1 MGLLEILA
9 AMPPRADAP
18 RSPAPDPYA
27 FGDLTTETA
36 RRAYEEMLA
45 LAGMGGQ
52 ATRSMLPESV
62 NQYVPDWLA
71 QGGDYGL
78 AGLTG
83 LLGAAETGAG
93 ALGEGVEAFQR
104 GIGMDGRYAP
114 GGSAR
119 ALQADLMGMLEGS
132 GFAPEGRMVAGLAD
146 AAGPLARAGLL
157 DMIPNEYG
165 GVPLSGR
172 TSAPF
177 DMGGGIGAPPAVVK
191 MKKGAPRPEAAP
203 AGPFAPS
210 TDPRYFGAAP
220 DRSELSFLRYQPKK
234 STPRVAKALA
244 ALRDPANPVRADMLD
259 TIQRGISPEIRG
271 QDWYNTEELR
281 DWFVSELGDEAGNA
295 EWSQFMDLMG
305 AGSPMSNVP
314 SNIKSASAMRNRL
327 ATDPAY
333 RAGLDTIETLDE
345 ARVYGK
351 QRPAGY
357 GHQSQ
362 GLQELIHARQRQGA
376 WAGAP
381 EPGVSG
387 SNSSMTDNPK
397 PKGFTNSLK
406 GNARNI
412 AADLHFTRYM
422 AMASK
427 DPDFLSL
434 QAGVGAKDE
443 AALLARFPKAQPYI
457 QTKEVKGK
465 PVRTFNV
472 KKAVKDGAVDFD
484 GLAEFDIPALY
495 AEKPNDA
502 EYADFENFMK
512 EIGDEIGLT
521 PAQTQAALW
530 MGAGDKTG
538 LAESSK
544 GTFMDLFRR
553 RVGER
558 AGETGRTFDDTL
570 RDFIHNKGLLALP
583 GAALGGGL
591 LAMQPEQERY

>member
-1 MGLLEILA
+1 MANGLLDLLMQARESGRGA
-9 AMPPRADAP
+9 RADLENSINYYIP
-18 RSPAPDPYA
+18 
-27 FGDLTTETA
+27 
-36 RRAYEEMLA
+36 
-45 LAGMGGQ
+45 
-52 ATRSMLPESV
+52 PE
-62 NQYVPDWLA
+62 LR
-71 QGGDYGL
+71 
-78 AGLTG
+78 G
-83 LLGAAETGAG
+83 LLGLAAEANPVVSMERAG
-93 ALGEGVEAFQR
+93 QDSQQL
-104 GIGMDGRYAP
+104 
-114 GGSAR
+114 
-119 ALQADLMGMLEGS
+119 
-132 GFAPEGRMVAGLAD
+132 FAPDQTLMDRLAAGGRMASNMAGVLAPM
-146 AAGPLARAGLL
+146 AAGRAVGMPAVRAVQEGLL
-157 DMIPNEYG
+157 GMSMTPEAAVLRQFGGNEFG

-591 LAMQPEQERY
+591 LAMQPEQEQY